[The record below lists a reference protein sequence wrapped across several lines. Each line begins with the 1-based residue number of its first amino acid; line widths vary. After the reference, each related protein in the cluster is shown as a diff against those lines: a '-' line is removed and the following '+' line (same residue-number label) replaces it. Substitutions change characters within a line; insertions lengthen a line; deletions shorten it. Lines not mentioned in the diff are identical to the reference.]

1 LPGMKTV
8 PRLEEKYRALN
19 DEIRN
24 YPTPIARCDE
34 QLAKLI
40 EERAKIR
47 EELARMESAAQ
58 ALRVYWRPGCSSC
71 VKVKE
76 FLSQLGVEYESIDVA
91 ARPEAMAE
99 LAEMGV
105 RTVPVV
111 ARGKQYTFAQALE
124 DVSRFIGKEFA
135 ITRLPPDVLMKKWLT
150 VLAAAQ
156 RHVLQL
162 PAARLGERATP
173 GRDRSIRDLA
183 YHVYQ
188 VPDAFLQAVENGV
201 EDLTAVYN
209 APPLAQVKAVKD
221 VQRYGVTVT
230 AQLERWWAG
239 LPDKACRQTVKTYY
253 GERPLHELLE
263 RCTWHSAQHARQIV
277 AVLERLD
284 IAPHGP
290 LTAADYAGLPM
301 PKGLWE

>member
-1 LPGMKTV
+1 MKTV
-8 PRLEEKYRALN
+8 PDLEAKYRTLN
-19 DEIRN
+19 EEIRN

-34 QLAKLI
+34 QLAKLL
-40 EERAKIR
+40 EERDALR
-47 EELARMESAAQ
+47 RQLEAQ

-76 FLSQLGVEYESIDVA
+76 FLSQLGVDYESIDVA

-124 DVSRFIGKEFA
+124 DVSRFVGREVTIE
-135 ITRLPPDVLMKKWLT
+135 RLPPPALMRKWLN

-162 PAARLGERATP
+162 PAARLAERATP

-201 EDLTAVYN
+201 EDLTSVYN
-209 APPLAQVKAVKD
+209 APPPAQAKTVQD
-221 VQRYGVTVT
+221 VQRYGVGV
-230 AQLERWWAG
+230 AARLERWWAA
-239 LPDKACRQTVKTYY
+239 LPDKTCRQTVKTYY
-253 GERPLHELLE
+253 GERSLHELLE
-263 RCTWHSAQHARQIV
+263 RCTWHSAQHARQMI
-277 AVLERLD
+277 AVLEGFG
-284 IAPHGP
+284 IAPERP
-290 LTAADYAGLPM
+290 LTEKDYAGLPL
-301 PKGLWE
+301 PRGLWE

>member
-1 LPGMKTV
+1 LPGMNRV
-8 PRLEEKYRALN
+8 PDLEAKYQALN
-19 DEIRN
+19 EEIRN

-40 EERAKIR
+40 EERAKLR
-47 EELARMESAAQ
+47 EELANRESATES
-58 ALRVYWRPGCSSC
+58 LRVYWRPGCSSC

-76 FLSQLGVEYESIDVA
+76 FLSQLCVDYESIDVA

-111 ARGKQYTFAQALE
+111 ARGKQFTFAQALE
-124 DVSRFIGKEFA
+124 DVSRFIGKEVA
-135 ITRLPPDVLMKKWLT
+135 ITRLPPDVLMKKWLD

-162 PAARLGERATP
+162 PAERLGERATP

-188 VPDAFLQAVENGV
+188 VPDAFLQAVQNGV

-209 APPLAQVKAVKD
+209 APPPAQVKAVED
-221 VQRYGVTVT
+221 VQKYGVSVT
-230 AQLERWWAG
+230 ARLEHWWAA

-263 RCTWHSAQHARQIV
+263 RCTWHSAQHARQII
-277 AVLERLD
+277 AVLQALG
-284 IAPHGP
+284 IAPERP
-290 LTAADYAGLPM
+290 LTEKDYAGLPL